1 MSLLCVR
8 VKKAELLGPP
18 DKFNSYVTLK
28 VQKVKS
34 STVTVRGNLPCWEQD
49 FMFELSHQDSSLV
62 AEVWNKGLIW
72 DTLIGTA
79 LIPLD
84 TIRQSNEEGPG
95 EWTSLDSEVLMRH
108 EEIFGT
114 TKPTQHQVLLDAR
127 FELPFDIPEDE
138 AQYWTHK
145 LERINSMN
153 IHDEFSLQD
162 VQRRQMPS
170 APSQCCTWTYFGC
183 KQQPF
188 DDHDSVVDE
197 RDSDYRSETGSRP
210 PRFHNTSQTNSSMH
224 QYPIGGKVQQQH
236 LSRESDWAQSYEMDY
251 PDHRG
256 SRRPSSRHGVRIIP
270 VDSGMGVEDWEG
282 QYKVSDSVVLDDY
295 LDAEQKLWEDE
306 DKSIIYRITDRS
318 SQSKGSR
325 FYQTVECDAFSP
337 EEREASDSR
346 RRCGLGTGEVRLV
359 YREAGSFEDESSP
372 PEIDIIPSVKH
383 LHQQVDREG
392 LLYKTRLWAKTALEE
407 SYAAFRKEEDARDAA
422 RMRLRN
428 EYGSVGS
435 DGMQYS
441 CGSDE
446 ELDDL
451 MFSEDV
457 TYEYESYHYPVKSVG
472 RGRRGLDPLLSHVE
486 EPSED
491 YIDRM
496 DELKCLVDSVS
507 EYLAVKEEEIN
518 SYESKPVRRKLP
530 SLPSTSKA
538 EQLIESNEIKP
549 EEEVAEQGISNVKNV
564 MTSLFNSITGSNDT
578 STTKALPKVPA
589 ADSGIVKRISMI
601 PKSSPG
607 ATEPS
612 RTTSAD
618 RSSPNARPQ
627 PESGI
632 SKLLSFIPKSGGT
645 SPPVAIVPPA
655 SQEPPTEKKFSLQ
668 SLMPF
673 QSSEPTRQAEA
684 NLTLS
689 STDASADQTTSGLE
703 SVFGRLSPLRLF
715 SSTPQSREPSPQLS
729 EQRSTSAAS
738 NESLPGSVSP
748 NWEPLSD
755 IRPGSGSESVDV
767 LPDTGSGSVELLPE
781 TESSGELPDVQQRA
795 RLLHEPKPANSSDAT
810 GLFSPFRKSLSNLIP
825 TNPPETSAQPG
836 PKPAEESFLG
846 SKLKIPF
853 FSTEDTFK
861 TNQTKSEG
869 GVLSGLLKFAAGE
882 DTSAPTKSPSPTT
895 ARGPSPSRAALLE
908 STPKV
913 NTETGWFSNLFKVAQ
928 GEPAKEAIHTQKPP
942 AVTLTKPTGLTEM
955 HTEQNIPEG
964 SGGTTDEIEILSSE
978 QTLSDKDKQCHS
990 DAMTKDHSNIK
1001 EQTRSQP
1008 EVSQPQ
1014 GILSGLLKLGPAEE
1028 SSKKAQGGDGQ
1039 PQMGGLFSGLFSAP
1053 SQSSSPIQNTTTQPS
1068 GGLLSG
1074 FLKFASDNMS
1084 DPPNQPPSM
1093 LPESHSGQIPVQKQP
1108 ANAQPPIGGLL
1119 SGLLKKATDSV
1130 TGSQQAPASQ
1140 EANQTLKRNE
1150 NEENLN
1156 CSESTQL
1163 GEGTSGSMEASL
1175 SDKLEQQIE
1184 VAADQQKPDQ
1194 EKLNQP
1200 KATVTTSRHSFSHT
1214 QKGLAAP
1221 QATQPTTQQPGNM
1234 LSGLFNKIVEPISAP
1249 SQPQT
1254 TPSQQGGFISGL
1266 FGIGKQDS
1274 APTSSENEQQSAPQ
1288 GRQPPQQSGIRPNLH
1303 RQNQIPPQQPQSSP
1317 GGMLTGFLSK
1327 ITDPGAPPST
1337 TPLGSQQDQQR
1348 ASPKTT
1354 HQPPNQQGFLSGL
1367 FSSGPPRTQ
1376 QQPSVGPSSQEQQ
1389 QQGSRQPLRRQS
1401 QIPQQPAASA
1411 TEPQQGGLLSGL
1423 FNKLT
1428 ITENAPQQSSPQ
1440 TWSKKSSIS
1449 TIAASENQKA
1459 SPQSQDSLQGGF
1471 LSGLFSQT
1479 PPPQQQPAGKTIGPQ
1494 QAATEQTS
1502 QSRGLLSGI
1511 LKLASGENAP
1521 HEPPKSQVSQPGQ
1534 SPAQTESGG
1543 LLSGL
1548 LNKVSANVEQ
1558 PTSPAEQES
1567 GKKTQHPQPACAGQ
1581 GRPQIQR
1588 SKQVELQPSPDLPS
1602 EKGPKETPQK
1612 GFLSSLFGTQEDSN
1626 IQKPP
1631 ASSLGKLEKK
1641 TCNTNSSST
1650 SLLSS
1655 ILKPSSCDSTT
1666 PAPEKETDKGLLNRL
1681 LSKTKESIPS
1691 STAVATGVGTS
1702 VEPPQQVC
1710 KNPTVS
1716 PTQRYFEEIE
1726 RLLYGTADEY
1736 GYKDLLY
1743 NFTEYGV
1750 IPPELYEHQCL
1761 IEALLWQQLNDY
1773 ALAEALAGQAQESYR
1788 ESQTHSTTTLRS
1800 IQGESHTCL
1809 SPNVIDMG
1817 RFNVPSH
1824 PWKDTASQLFEN
1836 RNRFLEQD
1844 EDLVLFDMSCRDKH
1858 LWNSCD
1864 HLHDLGSNR
1873 QPWIMG
1879 AEGLNLS
1886 TKKAKTKLN
1895 RCQSLTECNIVQK
1908 AVSFTDVKVDDFS
1921 LKSATEF
1928 LKQLANKKGPVDLTR
1943 GAMDL
1948 SRSAGATGL
1957 GDDELFFEDTEWY
1970 QQWLSLL
1977 EQGMW
1982 WPAEVGDC
1990 GYYVYTNEDYIYSL
2004 LTDRTGRHFYACAAP
2019 EEVQAL
2025 SNITENIAN
2034 ILTQKEKEKVT
2045 LCGFK
2050 IPLCLEEK
2058 GLWSPLHLPTN
2069 SMLSDA
2075 PVDLTSALQKGEKIM
2090 NMNLECFSQMFQES
2104 LSSQSDA
2111 PVDFTVYKLKKIT
2124 VGAVENSHSCHELP
2138 MKAADLTMK
2147 SLKGAHGSP
2156 YWKNQEMKDKSTSP
2170 TPSFLRASRPMSPK
2184 HHHPLPEIRIAHA
2197 DDSTVDK
2204 SSKKSNS
2211 VTSNIATNI
2220 PKATNCDTSKS
2231 CPLLPSTAS
2240 KLSSNISINLP
2251 QMPSVSKIPPPAQRK
2266 LPTLRDVTL
2275 TPSAQTTS
2283 TQSSIISSSV
2293 NSSCVSSQQRP
2304 RLARQQSEAEKPRE
2318 LSQASKI
2325 AGICDINKISSCSA
2339 EQQCSPSIIQSSIPK
2354 SPRKEPPQLHI
2365 LNPRASTEYQLYNRN
2380 RYIGSSHGPLVGQ
2393 KLLDFSSTSDKKKPA
2408 NQKDVQTESLQ
2419 QKSDVV
2425 DFTKYKLKK
2434 IKATIQMDREAS
2446 LDFTAKI
2453 AVDLTKQTEEQMDE
2467 WHLSECLNMN
2477 HSPVSQTSYGS
2488 TNSKPKSADSQIEI
2502 GCQSSMQIQRP
2513 VDAHKVVSSTAEH
2526 ISANET
2532 IRYECFTL
2540 KTKSRSMQSLPT
2552 SPQMSPVAKQVKAK
2566 EKQLN
2571 FAVNV
2576 QRQSYGNI
2584 VTHQTPIDCRRAMV
2598 SSTSFRF
2605 SEKARQHQ
2613 ENTVPAN
2620 SVKAVL
2626 DMSAQMK
2633 APPKQ
2638 LTVQPKDPDIA
2649 CKALSLIK
2657 RKSLSS
2663 DKTLKSPSRHES
2675 LDLSYQE
2682 VPEIL
2687 GQQTENIH
2695 LLPYEGYHS
2704 HLKDNQDFSVKREDV
2719 LPGNRSMMSLHLC
2732 HLSKSTEHK
2741 TTAPANAVKATLD
2754 MSSKSA
2760 NLAKVVPDMRADD
2773 VLTKGINLTRGK
2785 PTARELARKN
2795 SVGVPLIKEL
2805 PSQESHDW
2813 IPHQDPSLQRTT
2825 TVPLWLNRLNLLPPT
2840 TVPTYQTSTSVG
2852 LERGAPLDMSPKP
2865 SQTAPGTR
2873 ESYSSLDEAVSLI
2886 NKPSAKVAAR
2896 KDCVGLP
2903 LVVELTQQEPTCRK
2917 VPQHVFKV
2925 NPAQE
2930 GMITLSGIY
2939 KTKTLHRQIST
2950 CHSNEAFSSSK
2961 TKFQSMPQ
2969 QNKPVDFS
2977 AKDIVTTT
2985 SVCHIYIEPE
2995 DGRPINFANLNSR
3008 KEMLET
3014 EKTVRQLKRKTLQ
3027 GLVDLTLDPLSKTT
3041 NCQNQSVNDLSPPSV
3056 SALHQS
3062 YRHQDYR
3069 IASTSAGAPQGS
3081 ETCKAPTSSHYDQT
3095 TTQSIMYYPGNP
3107 GTELQFVQRSGINF
3121 MMTQTPL
3128 NAAPQ
3133 ATLDSS
3139 SMFFSNNLTYQQVS
3153 TEYFEAKKNDY
3164 NPPSTSSY
3172 VLEVCKTPKDVVT
3185 FQSTLWQRQNESLDL
3200 TSRPKILIK
3209 KPTVESSEEGSSHS
3223 VTQCHQ
3229 QPSPTPQ
3236 ECVPETI
3243 RSSPSLNNQPSPR
3256 LGIIQ
3261 APKNKKINI
3270 SQNSGNAQSLQESV
3284 IKNEKS
3290 LPHIST
3296 QPQPE
3301 QYPFFEPQRQ
3311 AIVSQTITRHDSVSL
3326 IPIGPQDFRAALQRQ
3341 EAVASSQTGPTSV
3354 KGLVSLF
3361 DGPSSQPHVCGKPAA
3376 IMPCST
3382 TTASTPVDQKS
3393 QVTVAVNDYS
3403 VAVSP
3408 DMIMPTQ
3415 IGSPSPALEDVR
3427 FPSLPSQLSKG
3438 QSSMPQTELTSL
3450 SSHISESQHKLNIL
3464 TSSPNIQEFVTTSSD
3479 ESKMSNFRVQP
3490 SYDTQQ
3496 LSQAT
3501 VTPNNESSLYE
3512 LGNTAPAAVVLSEAI
3527 LGELSVKMSEDLNVE
3542 HVEVFNISQDTTTHP
3557 RSIYIGIN
3565 NQDISPVSQV
3575 DIKSESRSYV
3585 RLPHIF
3591 VSAASSPEEENT
3603 EDQLKESNM
3612 PEMSV
3617 VCANEGPTPTA
3628 VPPTEG
3634 KDSIPVDKTAQK
3646 DLSLDDGGTS
3656 ATSPGNTICLSEPLT
3671 EDMNVDKQSHQN
3683 LTKYISTAE
3692 PSVLEP
3698 DLQIVSP
3705 AVSVPT
3711 ADNILSPDFTNV
3723 DLKPIMD
3730 LMCEDLKKEPTNYP
3744 ALEEQRT
3751 ISDFKSP
3758 ENAESPENVLAPEEE
3773 KTISDFKLPENT
3785 ESPEKVLTPEE
3796 ERTISDFK
3804 LPENTQS
3811 PEKVLALEEKIAISD
3826 FKPFENTE
3834 SPEKVL
3840 APEEERT
3847 ISDFK
3852 SPENT
3857 QSPEKVLA
3865 LEEEI
3870 AISEFKPF
3878 EKTESPKK
3886 VLAPEEERTISDFKS
3901 PKNTESP
3908 KKVLTPQE
3916 EITIS
3921 DFESPEI
3928 MVCPQNVLSEELL
3941 TQIKSSEEVQQLVN
3955 KSENLNHL
3963 PTFEVSPDKAV
3974 EEVTLDQP
3982 QAGQPDEQQGK
3993 SLFSM
3998 FSSADVSPEQTSSQ
4012 SGLSILGGIIP
4023 GSSTKDTP
4031 GTGLLSMFSGS
4042 NTQSSPGNK
4051 SLSAPQEPQ
4060 LKGLLSMFG
4069 GTNTSASPAT
4079 KSPTPSTAPQEVQ
4092 GKGLLSM
4099 FGGTNTST
4107 SPATKSPTTSLT
4119 PQEPEGKG
4127 LFSMFGSSSTPQAGP
4142 RGPTAGT
4149 FPPRGLPPKEPPGKT
4164 LFSMFGGPAPRQQAS
4179 PWGPPQTS
4187 AGSSLFGGI
4196 LQGSSSHK
4204 EREGTGLFSKFGGPS
4219 APSQSGPRRPVPRET
4234 GPRGS
4239 EPPGKGLFSMFG
4251 GQSQQASAAQ
4261 PTVLK
4266 TPESDGSFKVS
4277 SVFSLGGSSDGS
4289 KSKTGFGLFGRSFLD
4304 ENKTEPE
4311 SLVTWKENNTAEQ
4324 ATPRETEGISEE
4336 ATDNVAPLEATKQ
4349 TDFQLEEDTN
4359 STTLQSSDHVSEGD
4373 SFSTLDTPKMISL
4386 PESDGMQYKKDKK
4399 VTEDTKLH
4407 DQTSLEVNES
4417 VEINKQ
4423 VTEIQSIN
4431 DNSDIAISKHHLVS
4445 KVADILPTP
4454 ESTTDCPD
4462 TDAKPDM
4469 VETDFGISGIE
4480 GGTISE
4486 VEKQKD
4492 VVEEQESSLSV
4503 EESTRVHDKVLGEEE
4518 TPVEQSNEHLKAP
4531 GEKQTIEV
4539 EKPMEP
4545 SELTDDKESVS
4556 PKKATV
4562 AEAET
4567 VVGQPTTA
4575 ESVEENL
4582 AVTAVSH
4589 VETSED
4595 LKATF
4600 ELTAEETTK
4609 ANVELGE
4616 SCVELQHG
4624 LEQYSDGN
4632 NSAPVVLVAGEDKH
4646 ANTSP
4651 QVALTSEDI
4660 KAQTLGPVMPLP
4672 QQALRP
4678 GISRVPVPPGQQ
4690 MPSPRMGGPR
4700 TPGPRHPGPQK
4711 PCEPTSFSGFM
4722 SMFSNTSSAP
4732 GKPTAV
4738 GGFFSSSPGSLFGSS
4753 APRQPQK
4760 PQQQQKTSFFGL
4772 PSSIATESLTGDL
4785 LGIFKGP
4792 ETTKSEEPLPSVI
4805 NSEPGRCPNA
4815 ESVPEKIDGH
4825 VKIAEDT
4832 VAEKGLVEVEVAE
4845 QTDKEDEK
4853 ESSTIEPEIE
4863 TVLAEKNVQHHE
4875 PGEHSEEST
4884 GSDKAVSLAP
4894 PPESQDHVPQSK
4906 GPFDIPGMSAPKFG
4920 FLSAA
4925 AEGTS
4930 SIGTLFSSSSPTRDA
4945 KTAQFPQ
4952 TEGGLFSGFKSLSA
4966 GIFQDEN
4973 QSAKEEPSSRPSVFG
4988 IKLGSM
4994 FGTSDPPKPAV
5005 VTTQPQPQRPKHTD
5019 EILKAEP
5026 DKVSQDSGDTESADA
5041 SETEGPSGT
5050 SKAGSFDSLGNFP
5063 QTGIASESAPLSE
5076 NLDRPELQISC
5087 EKDAGEAAAH
5097 DRMTTQR
5104 SSPRPARSLS
5114 TQEDAKSHVDSSGH
5128 LSPSNSQLSSESE
5141 ERRDPE
5147 PGPPGGRRLP
5157 LHSHPSTW
5165 DEEDEGLEE
5174 RPPSRPASDPK
5185 DAPVVPPTQT
5195 FEERKSDFCCS
5206 PSRLRWLKAYNRVRG
5221 KLVQESR
5228 DQDADQDQDADPSK
5242 QPWARS
5248 GGNTAFGI
5256 DSTPNLHRRR
5266 PIPLISELQTMIQ
5279 SRKSHSWS
5287 TWTSLKDE
5295 DLKSHT
5301 YKKTLQAL
5309 IYPISCTTPHLL
5321 EVWTATTP
5329 TYCYEC
5335 QGLLWG
5341 IARQGLRCIEC
5352 GVKVHEKCQELLN
5365 ADCLQRAAQKSSVEE
5380 RTQHVITAMKDR
5392 MKIRERNK
5400 PEIFEEIRRV
5410 FKVSRTL
5417 HAQNMKNIKQN
5428 VLDGTSKWSARIAI
5442 TVVSAQGLQ
5451 AKDRT
5456 GSSDP
5461 YVTIQVGKTKKR
5473 TKTIFGNL
5481 NPVWEEKFTFECH
5494 NSWERVKLRVW
5505 DEDDDIRS
5513 RVKQRLKRESDDF
5526 LGQSIIEVRTLSGE
5540 MDVWYNLEKRTD
5552 KSAVSGAIR
5561 LQISVEIEGEEKGA
5575 PYHLQ
5580 YTCLHENMFHHVTE
5594 VEGGV
5599 KIPMA
5604 RGEEAWKIY
5613 FDELQQDVVDEF
5625 AMRYGVEF
5633 IYQAMT
5639 HFSCL
5644 WSKYTMSGVPAV
5656 MSTLLANINAFYAHP
5671 STTTA
5676 VSAQARFA
5684 ASNFGRDRFVK
5695 ILDQLHNSLRI
5706 DLSMYRNN
5714 FPASNKSR
5722 LSDLK
5727 STVDLLTSITFF
5739 RMKVLE
5745 LQSPPRASTVVRD
5758 CVKACL
5764 NSTYEYIFNNC
5775 LELFNRQFQPEP
5787 KKKEKGEV
5795 DEEEEEGE
5803 EEKEE
5808 EKKDEESPPEEQGPS
5823 IQNLD
5828 FWPKLITLIVSIM
5841 EEDKSSYTPV
5851 INQFPQELNVGK
5863 VSAEVMWTLFAQDVK
5878 YALEVLAKSQ
5888 RDRRN
5893 HVPGSYRI
5901 RRLDFQPEHEKHR
5914 VCKATDYMNLHFKI
5928 KRLYNE
5934 YIAQL
5939 PAFSGAVPEY
5949 PAWFL
5954 PFVLSWLKE
5963 NEDVSMDF
5971 MHAALERDKRE
5982 GFQSTSEHALFS
5994 SSVVD
5999 IFTQLNQSFD
6009 IIRKLDC
6016 PDGAVLA
6023 QYHRRFAKTISRVL
6037 LQYCSLLAKTF
6048 PAYCAK
6054 EKIPCVLMNNIQ
6066 QMRVQLERMFES
6078 MGAKQFT
6085 AEEERLEEEESD
6097 EEKESDGEVESCCTD
6112 SAGSEVDNKE
6122 KEEEAEKKDKEKKT
6136 EETVATNKLDSEAAD
6151 ILNDLQVKLNTFMD
6165 NFSHVFAKSF
6175 QTGVTVCMR
6184 DMADILC
6191 HMKGPPDSNTAQA
6204 DADLMLRPLMDF
6216 LDSNLGVFAEVC
6228 EKTVLKRILKDLW
6241 KVVIISLEKTIVL
6254 PCSNDSLGAQILTAA
6269 KGLSNLKSG
6278 SETKTLTPKQCVII
6292 DASLESIKQ
6301 YFHAGGNG
6309 LKRSFVDKSAELESL
6324 HYILSLYSQTTDIL
6338 IRTFVSTQRS
6348 QVHGG
6353 MGIRI
6358 TANEKTRPDRG
6369 SGVEKPIGELLLQ
6382 VETTKEHKV
6391 NVKVVAVND
6400 MKWQTSGMFRPF
6412 VEVSLVGPFLA
6423 DKKRKFTTKSKN
6435 NSWSPKFNETFQF
6448 VLGKESSDCYELH
6461 AAVKDYCFGR
6471 ADRVVGVA
6479 VLQLRHVAERK
6490 SCVCWCPLGPRVH
6503 TDQTGTTVMRILA
6516 QRPADELAKELVR
6529 MKAESRPAEEGT

>member
-1 MSLLCVR
+1 
-8 VKKAELLGPP
+8 
-18 DKFNSYVTLK
+18 
-28 VQKVKS
+28 
-34 STVTVRGNLPCWEQD
+34 
-49 FMFELSHQDSSLV
+49 
-62 AEVWNKGLIW
+62 
-72 DTLIGTA
+72 
-79 LIPLD
+79 
-84 TIRQSNEEGPG
+84 
-95 EWTSLDSEVLMRH
+95 
-108 EEIFGT
+108 
-114 TKPTQHQVLLDAR
+114 
-127 FELPFDIPEDE
+127 
-138 AQYWTHK
+138 
-145 LERINSMN
+145 
-153 IHDEFSLQD
+153 
-162 VQRRQMPS
+162 
-170 APSQCCTWTYFGC
+170 
-183 KQQPF
+183 
-188 DDHDSVVDE
+188 
-197 RDSDYRSETGSRP
+197 
-210 PRFHNTSQTNSSMH
+210 
-224 QYPIGGKVQQQH
+224 
-236 LSRESDWAQSYEMDY
+236 
-251 PDHRG
+251 
-256 SRRPSSRHGVRIIP
+256 
-270 VDSGMGVEDWEG
+270 
-282 QYKVSDSVVLDDY
+282 
-295 LDAEQKLWEDE
+295 
-306 DKSIIYRITDRS
+306 
-318 SQSKGSR
+318 
-325 FYQTVECDAFSP
+325 
-337 EEREASDSR
+337 
-346 RRCGLGTGEVRLV
+346 
-359 YREAGSFEDESSP
+359 
-372 PEIDIIPSVKH
+372 
-383 LHQQVDREG
+383 
-392 LLYKTRLWAKTALEE
+392 
-407 SYAAFRKEEDARDAA
+407 
-422 RMRLRN
+422 MRLRN

-441 CGSDE
+441 FGSDE

-457 TYEYESYHYPVKSVG
+457 TYEYESYHYTGKSVG
-472 RGRRGLDPLLSHVE
+472 RGRSGQDHLLSPVE

-491 YIDRM
+491 YIDPM
-496 DELKCLVDSVS
+496 DELKCLVNSVS

-538 EQLIESNEIKP
+538 EQVIESNDIKP

-564 MTSLFNSITGSNDT
+564 MTSLFNSITGSKDT
-578 STTKALPKVPA
+578 SATTAPPKAPA
-589 ADSGIVKRISMI
+589 ADSGILKRISMI

-607 ATEPS
+607 ATELS
-612 RTTSAD
+612 KTTSAD
-618 RSSPNARPQ
+618 TSSPKARPQ

-684 NLTLS
+684 NPTLS

-738 NESLPGSVSP
+738 NESLPGSASP
-748 NWEPLSD
+748 NWEPLSEM
-755 IRPGSGSESVDV
+755 RPGSGSESVDL

-781 TESSGELPDVQQRA
+781 IESSGELPDVQQRA
-795 RLLHEPKPANSSDAT
+795 RILHEPKPVNSSDDT
-810 GLFSPFRKSLSNLIP
+810 GLFSPFRKSLSSLIS
-825 TNPPETSAQPG
+825 TNPPETSAQLG

-853 FSTEDTFK
+853 FSAEDTS
-861 TNQTKSEG
+861 TANQTKSEG

-882 DTSAPTKSPSPTT
+882 DTSAPTKSPTPTT
-895 ARGPSPSRAALLE
+895 TRTPSPSRAALLE

-913 NTETGWFSNLFKVAQ
+913 NAETGWFSNLFKVAQ
-928 GEPAKEAIHTQKPP
+928 GEPDKEAIYAQKPP

-978 QTLSDKDKQCHS
+978 QILSDKDKSCHS
-990 DAMTKDHSNIK
+990 DATTKECSNLK

-1039 PQMGGLFSGLFSAP
+1039 PQMGGLFSGLFSAS

-1084 DPPNQPPSM
+1084 APPNQPPST
-1093 LPESHSGQIPVQKQP
+1093 LPGSQSGQIPVQEQP
-1108 ANAQPPIGGLL
+1108 ANAQLPIGGLL

-1150 NEENLN
+1150 NEQNLN
-1156 CSESTQL
+1156 RSESTQL
-1163 GEGTSGSMEASL
+1163 GEGKSGSIEASP

-1184 VAADQQKPDQ
+1184 VASDQQKPDQ

-1200 KATVTTSRHSFSHT
+1200 KATVTTPRHSSSHT
-1214 QKGLAAP
+1214 QKGLSAP
-1221 QATQPTTQQPGNM
+1221 QAAQPTNQQPGNL
-1234 LSGLFNKIVEPISAP
+1234 LSGLFNKIVEPTSAP

-1254 TPSQQGGFISGL
+1254 TPSQQGGFLSGL
-1266 FGIGKQDS
+1266 FGIGNQDS
-1274 APTSSENEQQSAPQ
+1274 APASSQNEQQSAPL

-1348 ASPKTT
+1348 ASPKAT

-1367 FSSGPPRTQ
+1367 FPSGPPPTQ
-1376 QQPSVGPSSQEQQ
+1376 QQPSVGPPNQQ
-1389 QQGSRQPLRRQS
+1389 QQQLGSRQPLRRQS

-1428 ITENAPQQSSPQ
+1428 ITDNAPQQSSPQ
-1440 TWSKKSSIS
+1440 TGSKKSSIS
-1449 TIAASENQKA
+1449 NIAASENQKA
-1459 SPQSQDSLQGGF
+1459 SPQSQGSLQGGF

-1494 QAATEQTS
+1494 QTATEQTS
-1502 QSRGLLSGI
+1502 QSGGLLSGI

-1521 HEPPKSQVSQPGQ
+1521 QEPPKSQGSRPGQ
-1534 SPAQTESGG
+1534 SPAQSESGG

-1558 PTSPAEQES
+1558 ATSPAEQES
-1567 GKKTQHPQPACAGQ
+1567 GKKTQCQQPAHAGQ

-1588 SKQVELQPSPDLPS
+1588 SKQVEMQPSPDLAS
-1602 EKGPKETPQK
+1602 EKDPKETPQRR
-1612 GFLSSLFGTQEDSN
+1612 FLSSLFGTQEDSK

-1631 ASSLGKLEKK
+1631 ASSLGKLETKP
-1641 TCNTNSSST
+1641 CNTNSSST

-1655 ILKPSSCDSTT
+1655 IFKPSSGDSTT
-1666 PAPEKETDKGLLNRL
+1666 PAPDKETEKGLLNRL
-1681 LSKTKESIPS
+1681 LSKTKEDIPS

-1710 KNPTVS
+1710 KDPTVS

-1736 GYKDLLY
+1736 GYKDLMY
-1743 NFTEYGV
+1743 NFTEHGV

-1800 IQGESHTCL
+1800 HQGESHAWL
-1809 SPNVIDMG
+1809 SPTVMDMG

-1824 PWKDTASQLFEN
+1824 PWKDAASQLFEN
-1836 RNRFLEQD
+1836 RNRFLEPD

-1948 SRSAGATGL
+1948 SRSAGAAAM

-1982 WPAEVGDC
+1982 WPAEAGDC

-2004 LTDRTGRHFYACAAP
+2004 LTDRAGRHLYACAAP

-2058 GLWSPLHLPTN
+2058 GLWSPVPLPTN
-2069 SMLSDA
+2069 STLSDA

-2111 PVDFTVYKLKKIT
+2111 PVDFTVYTLKKIT
-2124 VGAVENSHSCHELP
+2124 VGAVENPHSCHELP

-2147 SLKGAHGSP
+2147 SLKGGHGGP
-2156 YWKNQEMKDKSTSP
+2156 YWKNQEMKDKPTSP
-2170 TPSFLRASRPMSPK
+2170 TPSLRASRHLSPN

-2197 DDSTVDK
+2197 DDSPVDK

-2231 CPLLPSTAS
+2231 CQLLPSTAS
-2240 KLSSNISINLP
+2240 KLSSNISRNLP
-2251 QMPSVSKIPPPAQRK
+2251 QMPSASKIPTPAQRK

-2283 TQSSIISSSV
+2283 TQSSIVSSSV

-2318 LSQASKI
+2318 LSQASKTT
-2325 AGICDINKISSCSA
+2325 GICDINKISGCSA
-2339 EQQCSPSIIQSSIPK
+2339 ERPCSPSIIQSSIPK

-2380 RYIGSSHGPLVGQ
+2380 HYIGSSLGPLVGQ
-2393 KLLDFSSTSDKKKPA
+2393 KLLDFSSTSDKKKHS
-2408 NQKDVQTESLQ
+2408 NQKDVQTESSQ
-2419 QKSDVV
+2419 QKYDVV

-2446 LDFTAKI
+2446 VDFTAKI

-2467 WHLSECLNMN
+2467 WHLSECLTMN
-2477 HSPVSQTSYGS
+2477 HSPVSQTTYGP
-2488 TNSKPKSADSQIEI
+2488 THSKPKSADSQIET

-2532 IRYECFTL
+2532 NRYECFTL
-2540 KTKSRSMQSLPT
+2540 ETKYGSMQSLPT
-2552 SPQMSPVAKQVKAK
+2552 SSQMSPVAKQVKAK

-2576 QRQSYGNI
+2576 QRQSHGNI

-2598 SSTSFRF
+2598 SSTTFRL
-2605 SEKARQHQ
+2605 SEKAPQHQ

-2626 DMSAQMK
+2626 DMSAKMK
-2633 APPKQ
+2633 GPPKQ
-2638 LTVQPKDPDIA
+2638 LTVQPKDPDTA
-2649 CKALSLIK
+2649 CKALSLTK
-2657 RKSLSS
+2657 TKPLSS
-2663 DKTLKSPSRHES
+2663 DRTLKSPSRHES

-2687 GQQTENIH
+2687 GQQTENMY

-2704 HLKDNQDFSVKREDV
+2704 HLKDNQDCSVKREDV
-2719 LPGNRSMMSLHLC
+2719 LPGNGSIMSLHLC

-2760 NLAKVVPDMRADD
+2760 NLAKVVPDIRADD

-2813 IPHQDPSLQRTT
+2813 IPHQEPSLQRTT
-2825 TVPLWLNRLNLLPPT
+2825 TVPLWLNRLNSLPPT
-2840 TVPTYQTSTSVG
+2840 TVPTCQTSTSVG

-2865 SQTAPGTR
+2865 PQTAPGTR
-2873 ESYSSLDEAVSLI
+2873 EPDSSLHEAVSLI
-2886 NKPSAKVAAR
+2886 NKPSARAAAR
-2896 KDCVGLP
+2896 KDSVGLP

-2917 VPQHVFKV
+2917 LPQRVFKV
-2925 NPAQE
+2925 DPAQE
-2930 GMITLSGIY
+2930 GMITLSGIN

-2950 CHSNEAFSSSK
+2950 CHSIEAFSSSK
-2961 TKFQSMPQ
+2961 TKFQSVQ
-2969 QNKPVDFS
+2969 EQNKPVDFS
-2977 AKDIVTTT
+2977 AKDSVTTT
-2985 SVCHIYIEPE
+2985 DVSHIYIEPE
-2995 DGRPINFANLNSR
+2995 DGQPINFADLNAR

-3027 GLVDLTLDPLSKTT
+3027 GLVDLTVDPLSKTT

-3056 SALHQS
+3056 SALYQS

-3069 IASTSAGAPQGS
+3069 IVSTSTGAPQSS
-3081 ETCKAPTSSHYDQT
+3081 ETFKAPTSSHYDQT

-3107 GTELQFVQRSGINF
+3107 GTELQFVQRSGVNF

-3128 NAAPQ
+3128 NVAPQ

-3139 SMFFSNNLTYQQVS
+3139 SMVFSNNLTYQQVS

-3164 NPPSTSSY
+3164 TPPNTSPY
-3172 VLEVCKTPKDVVT
+3172 VVEVCKTPKDLVT
-3185 FQSTLWQRQNESLDL
+3185 FQSTLWQRQDESLDL

-3236 ECVPETI
+3236 QCVPETI

-3261 APKNKKINI
+3261 APKNKKIDT
-3270 SQNSGNAQSLQESV
+3270 SQNSGNDQSLQASV
-3284 IKNEKS
+3284 TNNERA
-3290 LPHIST
+3290 LPQIST

-3301 QYPFFEPQRQ
+3301 QYPFLEPQRQ
-3311 AIVSQTITRHDSVSL
+3311 AIVSQTITRHDPVPL

-3341 EAVASSQTGPTSV
+3341 EAVASSQTGSTSV

-3361 DGPSSQPHVCGKPAA
+3361 DGPGSQPHVCGKPAA
-3376 IMPCST
+3376 IMPYST
-3382 TTASTPVDQKS
+3382 PTGSTPVDPKS

-3408 DMIMPTQ
+3408 DMTMPTQ
-3415 IGSPSPALEDVR
+3415 ISSPSPALEDVR

-3450 SSHISESQHKLNIL
+3450 PSHISESQHKVNIL
-3464 TSSPNIQEFVTTSSD
+3464 TSSSNIQEFITTPSD
-3479 ESKMSNFRVQP
+3479 ESNISNFRVQP

-3501 VTPNNESSLYE
+3501 VTPSNDSSLYE
-3512 LGNTAPAAVVLSEAI
+3512 LGNTAPPAVVLSEAI
-3527 LGELSVKMSEDLNVE
+3527 LGEPSVKMSEDLNTGY
-3542 HVEVFNISQDTTTHP
+3542 VEVFNISQDTTTHP

-3591 VSAASSPEEENT
+3591 VSAASSPEEETT

-3612 PEMSV
+3612 PEMSE

-3646 DLSLDDGGTS
+3646 DVSLDDGGTS
-3656 ATSPGNTICLSEPLT
+3656 ATSPGTTICLSEPST
-3671 EDMNVDKQSHQN
+3671 EDMNVDKQSHHN
-3683 LTKYISTAE
+3683 LTKDISTAE
-3692 PSVLEP
+3692 SSVLEP
-3698 DLQIVSP
+3698 DLQIESP

-3711 ADNILSPDFTNV
+3711 VDNILSPDFTNV
-3723 DLKPIMD
+3723 DLKPIKD
-3730 LMCEDLKKEPTNYP
+3730 LMCENLKKEPTNYP

-3751 ISDFKSP
+3751 ISDFKS
-3758 ENAESPENVLAPEEE
+3758 S
-3773 KTISDFKLPENT
+3773 ENT

-3804 LPENTQS
+3804 SPENTQS
-3811 PEKVLALEEKIAISD
+3811 PEKVLALEEEIAISD

-3870 AISEFKPF
+3870 AISDFKPF
-3878 EKTESPKK
+3878 ENTESPEK

-3901 PKNTESP
+3901 PENTQSP
-3908 KKVLTPQE
+3908 KKVLAPQE

-3921 DFESPEI
+3921 DFKSPEI
-3928 MVCPQNVLSEELL
+3928 IVSPQNVLSEELL
-3941 TQIKSSEEVQQLVN
+3941 TQIKSSEKVQQLVD
-3955 KSENLNHL
+3955 KSENLIYL
-3963 PTFEVSPDKAV
+3963 PASEVSPDKAV

-4060 LKGLLSMFG
+4060 VKGLLSMFG
-4069 GTNTSASPAT
+4069 GTNTSDSPAT
-4079 KSPTPSTAPQEVQ
+4079 KSPTPSTAPQEPQ

-4107 SPATKSPTTSLT
+4107 SPATKSPTTSSA
-4119 PQEPEGKG
+4119 PQESQGKG

-4149 FPPRGLPPKEPPGKT
+4149 FPLRGLPPKEPPGKI
-4164 LFSMFGGPAPRQQAS
+4164 LFSMFGGPAPQQQAS
-4179 PWGPPQTS
+4179 PRGPPQAS

-4204 EREGTGLFSKFGGPS
+4204 ESQGTGLFSKFGGPS
-4219 APSQSGPRRPVPRET
+4219 APPQSGPRMPVPRET
-4234 GPRGS
+4234 GPRRS

-4311 SLVTWKENNTAEQ
+4311 SVVTWKENNTAEQ
-4324 ATPRETEGISEE
+4324 ATPLETEGISEE
-4336 ATDNVAPLEATKQ
+4336 ATDKVATLEATKQ

-4359 STTLQSSDHVSEGD
+4359 SKTLQSSDHVSEVD
-4373 SFSTLDTPKMISL
+4373 SLSTLDTPKMISL
-4386 PESDGMQYKKDKK
+4386 PESDAMRYKKDKK
-4399 VTEDTKLH
+4399 VTEDTQSH

-4417 VEINKQ
+4417 VEINKE

-4431 DNSDIAISKHHLVS
+4431 DDSDIAISKHHLVS
-4445 KVADILPTP
+4445 KVADSLPTP
-4454 ESTTDCPD
+4454 ESTTDSPD
-4462 TDAKPDM
+4462 TDARPDM
-4469 VETDFGISGIE
+4469 VETELGISGIE
-4480 GGTISE
+4480 GGTVSE
-4486 VEKQKD
+4486 VEKQKV

-4503 EESTRVHDKVLGEEE
+4503 EESTRVHNKVLSEEE
-4518 TPVEQSNEHLKAP
+4518 TPVKQSNEHLKAP
-4531 GEKQTIEV
+4531 GEEQTVEV

-4545 SELTDDKESVS
+4545 SELIDDKESVT
-4556 PKKATV
+4556 PEKATV
-4562 AEAET
+4562 AQAET
-4567 VVGQPTTA
+4567 VVNQQTTA
-4575 ESVEENL
+4575 ESVEENF

-4609 ANVELGE
+4609 ANMELGE

-4632 NSAPVVLVAGEDKH
+4632 NSAPVVLAAGEDKH
-4646 ANTSP
+4646 ASTSP

-4660 KAQTLGPVMPLP
+4660 KAPTLGPVMPLP

-4690 MPSPRMGGPR
+4690 MPSPRMVGPRMGSPRMGGPR
-4700 TPGPRHPGPQK
+4700 MPGPRHPGPQK

-4732 GKPTAV
+4732 SKPAAV

-4760 PQQQQKTSFFGL
+4760 PQQQQKSSFFGL
-4772 PSSIATESLTGDL
+4772 PSSIATESLTDDL

-4805 NSEPGRCPNA
+4805 NSESGRCPNA
-4815 ESVPEKIDGH
+4815 ELVPENTDGH
-4825 VKIAEDT
+4825 VKIAQDA
-4832 VAEKGLVEVEVAE
+4832 VAEKGLVEVAE
-4845 QTDKEDEK
+4845 KTDKEDGK
-4853 ESSTIEPEIE
+4853 ESSTIEPDIE
-4863 TVLAEKNVQHHE
+4863 TVLSRKNVQHHIH
-4875 PGEHSEEST
+4875 GEHSEEST

-4906 GPFDIPGMSAPKFG
+4906 GPSDIPVMSAPKFG

-4930 SIGTLFSSSSPTRDA
+4930 SIGTLFSSSSPAGDTKA
-4945 KTAQFPQ
+4945 AQLPQ

-4988 IKLGSM
+4988 MKLGSM

-5005 VTTQPQPQRPKHTD
+5005 VTTQPQPQSPKHTD
-5019 EILKAEP
+5019 EIFKAEP

-5050 SKAGSFDSLGNFP
+5050 SKAGSFDSLGNVP
-5063 QTGIASESAPLSE
+5063 QTGLASELAPLAE
-5076 NLDRPELQISC
+5076 NWDRPELQISC
-5087 EKDAGEAAAH
+5087 EKDAGEAAAP
-5097 DRMTTQR
+5097 DRTTIQL
-5104 SSPRPARSLS
+5104 SSSRPARSIS

-5128 LSPSNSQLSSESE
+5128 LSPSSSQLSSESE
-5141 ERRDPE
+5141 ERRDPG
-5147 PGPPGGRRLP
+5147 PGPPGGRHPALR
-5157 LHSHPSTW
+5157 SQPSTW
-5165 DEEDEGLEE
+5165 DEEDEGLKE
-5174 RPPSRPASDPK
+5174 RPPSRPASDPR
-5185 DAPVVPPTQT
+5185 DAPVVLPTRT

-5206 PSRLRWLKAYNRVRG
+5206 PSRVRWLKAYHRVRG

-5228 DQDADQDQDADPSK
+5228 DQDAGQDQDADPSK
-5242 QPWARS
+5242 QPWARP
-5248 GGNTAFGI
+5248 GGNTPFGI
-5256 DSTPNLHRRR
+5256 DSMPILHRRR
-5266 PIPLISELQTMIQ
+5266 PIPLVSELQTMIQ

-5295 DLKSHT
+5295 DLKSHV

-5341 IARQGLRCIEC
+5341 IARQGLRCTEC
-5352 GVKVHEKCQELLN
+5352 GIKVHEKCQELLN

-5599 KIPMA
+5599 KIPAA

-5671 STTTA
+5671 STTTV

-5787 KKKEKGEV
+5787 KKKKEKGEV

-5893 HVPGSYRI
+5893 HVPGTYHI
-5901 RRLDFQPEHEKHR
+5901 RRLDFHPEHEKHK
-5914 VCKATDYMNLHFKI
+5914 VCKAADYMNLHFKI
-5928 KRLYNE
+5928 KWLYNE

-5939 PAFSGAVPEY
+5939 PALSGAVPEY

-6023 QYHRRFAKTISRVL
+6023 QYHCRFAKTISRVL
-6037 LQYCSLLAKTF
+6037 LQYCSLLANTF

-6066 QMRVQLERMFES
+6066 QMRVLLERMFES
-6078 MGAKQFT
+6078 MGAKQ
-6085 AEEERLEEEESD
+6085 
-6097 EEKESDGEVESCCTD
+6097 
-6112 SAGSEVDNKE
+6112 
-6122 KEEEAEKKDKEKKT
+6122 
-6136 EETVATNKLDSEAAD
+6136 LDSEAAD

-6191 HMKGPPDSNTAQA
+6191 HMKGLPDSNTAQA

-6278 SETKTLTPKQCVII
+6278 GETKTLTPKQCVII

-6324 HYILSLYSQTTDIL
+6324 HYILSLYSQTTDLL

-6382 VETTKEHKV
+6382 VETTKERKV
-6391 NVKVVAVND
+6391 NVKVLAVND

-6412 VEVSLVGPFLA
+6412 VEVSLVGPYLV

-6479 VLQLRHVAERK
+6479 VLQLRHVTERK
-6490 SCVCWCPLGPRVH
+6490 SCVCWCPLAPRVH

-6516 QRPADELAKELVR
+6516 QRTADELAKELVR